1 MNSKGFTLVEMLVAI
16 GLMALMAVIC
26 WRGLVYVAAQR
37 ETVARESV
45 EISQLVRTFAQI
57 ERDLA
62 ERVPNAAL
70 PPATTAT
77 ELPLAVAVQALER
90 GAVELEIARF
100 VPQAGGAPRA
110 MRVLYRVTGAGL
122 SRSTRALE
130 DLPAAARNEVVV
142 LPGATSLQVR
152 LFAGNFWVQPGRDT
166 RVQPTVPATAIE
178 VAFEDGD
185 GTRYTKVFAL

>member
-1 MNSKGFTLVEMLVAI
+1 VLFSL
-16 GLMALMAVIC
+16 
-26 WRGLVYVAAQR
+26 R
-37 ETVARESV
+37 
-45 EISQLVRTFAQI
+45 VRTFAQI

-62 ERVPNAAL
+62 GRVPNAAR

-152 LFAGNFWVQPGRDT
+152 LFAGSFWVQPGHDT

-178 VAFEDGD
+178 VAFEDAD
-185 GTRYTKVFAL
+185 GARYTKVFAL